1 MPKMKI
7 IVAVLNWGL
16 GHASRSIPLVNA
28 LKAEGFEPVLAS
40 DGEALLLLRKE
51 FPQLQWLELPSYNIT
66 YPRNGSLMR
75 LHFLL
80 KSPQIL

>member
-1 MPKMKI
+1 MHKMKI

-16 GHASRSIPLVNA
+16 GHATRSIPVITA
-28 LKAEGFEPVLAS
+28 LKEEGFEPVLAS

-51 FPQLQWLELPSYNIT
+51 FPELQWLELPSYHIS
-66 YPRNGSLMR
+66 YPRKGSLMR

-80 KSPQIL
+80 